1 MLPMKRRVVV
11 TGIGAVTSLSC
22 KVDDLWQRIL
32 RGESGVHELKAFDTT
47 GHKVKFGGDIYDWT
61 TDGYIDRKEEKRID
75 RFTQFALVAGIDA
88 VNDSGLD
95 FAKED
100 PFRCGVILGSGIGG
114 LNEIEA
120 QHERLLTKGPD
131 KVSAFTIPKL
141 MVNAAS
147 GHVSIRYGLR
157 GPNYAVATAC
167 ASATNAMGDAF
178 KAIQYDDADV
188 MVTGGTEAACTPMG
202 LSGFANMRALS
213 ERHDDPAGASRP
225 FDADRD
231 GFVLSEGAGL
241 LVFEELEHA
250 KARGARIYA
259 EVLGYGAS
267 CRRRPH
273 HAARCRRHRRGQ
285 GDAQRAPRRASS
297 TPTTIDYINAHG
309 TSTPL
314 GDKAETI
321 AIKTVFGEH
330 AYKVSISSTKSQLGH
345 LLGASGGVELVICM
359 KALAARHLPAD
370 DQLHDARSGL
380 RSGLHAE
387 HAARAEAARGDEQQL
402 RLRRPQRVD
411 HRGHGG
417 VRRRGLGMLGHW
429 TKGFGLWRS
438 PAMPQRSDVR
448 TASITC
454 VALFVC
460 QFGCTC
466 RQRRLGQQPRRELG
480 EWRQLDRWL
489 DARHQRQRDVQSGA
503 IVQRDL
509 RRRAGRDSGPHG
521 ERGNGDAA
529 K

>member
-1 MLPMKRRVVV
+1 MKRRVVV
-11 TGIGAVTSLSC
+11 TGIGAVTSLSQ
-22 KVDDLWQRIL
+22 KVDDLWQRLL

-47 GHKVKFGGDIYDWT
+47 AHKVKFAGDIHNWST
-61 TDGYIDRKEEKRID
+61 EGYIERKEEKRID

-95 FAKED
+95 FSKED

-147 GHVSIRYGLR
+147 GHVSIRFGLR

-167 ASATNAMGDAF
+167 ASATNAMGDAY
-178 KAIQYDDADV
+178 KSIQYDDADI
-188 MVTGGTEAACTPMG
+188 MLTGGTEAACTPMG
-202 LSGFANMRALS
+202 LSGFANMKALS
-213 ERHDDPAGASRP
+213 ERHDNPAGASRP

-259 EVLGYGAS
+259 EILGYGAS
-267 CRRRPH
+267 ADGGHITQPDAEGNG
-273 HAARCRRHRRGQ
+273 AARAMACALRDGKLNA
-285 GDAQRAPRRASS
+285 DV
-297 TPTTIDYINAHG
+297 IDYINAHG

-321 AIKTVFGEH
+321 AIKTVFGDY

-359 KALAARHLPAD
+359 KALAEGICPPTINYTTPDPACD
-370 DQLHDARSGL
+370 LDYTPNEPRQKPLKIVMSN
-380 RSGLHAE
+380 SF
-387 HAARAEAARGDEQQL
+387 
-402 RLRRPQRVD
+402 
-411 HRGHGG
+411 
-417 VRRRGLGMLGHW
+417 
-429 TKGFGLWRS
+429 GFGGHN
-438 PAMPQRSDVR
+438 
-448 TASITC
+448 ASI
-454 VALFVC
+454 
-460 QFGCTC
+460 
-466 RQRRLGQQPRRELG
+466 
-480 EWRQLDRWL
+480 
-489 DARHQRQRDVQSGA
+489 
-503 IVQRDL
+503 I
-509 RRRAGRDSGPHG
+509 AGS
-521 ERGNGDAA
+521 AA
-529 K
+529 